1 MKGAPMKNPNI
12 ILVLID
18 DLGYGDVSCFNP
30 QSKIPTPNLERL
42 AQQGRRFTDCHASSA
57 VCSPSRY
64 ALMTGRYNWRS
75 RLKRTVLAGTAPHLI
90 EDGRLTIAELLR
102 RAGYRT
108 AAVGKW
114 HLGMDWQKTDP
125 DTVLND
131 DVFNKVSPLP
141 DWGLDY
147 DKPIQNGP
155 TAKGFDYFFGL
166 TASLDQPP
174 YVFIENDLPTCHP
187 TKTLGDDDCNHSF
200 PDSMFKGDRGPAAED
215 FEFVTA
221 VPRCGEKVLELVD
234 QYAGAEQPFFLYY
247 PSLAVHSPLAPAPE
261 FQGKSPLGAYGDFVM
276 QMDAFVGR
284 LMDKLEEKGIA
295 EDTILIFTS
304 DNGCS
309 TITDIP
315 ALQAQGH
322 YPSAQYRGAKA
333 DIWEGGHRVPFIVRW
348 PGHVPA
354 GSTCE
359 QTVCLVDMLATFA
372 QLTGQT
378 YGDDAGE
385 DSISDLPL
393 WLGGDVAVREYTVHH
408 SLFGCFSIRK
418 GPWKLEMCAGSGSFN
433 YPVEGKDTA
442 DMPPVQLYNLTEDE
456 EEMVNVC
463 DQHPDIVDEL
473 RTVLTQYIVTGRS
486 TPGAPQENYPCEN
499 WPGLDWLQQAN

>member
-1 MKGAPMKNPNI
+1 
-12 ILVLID
+12 
-18 DLGYGDVSCFNP
+18 
-30 QSKIPTPNLERL
+30 
-42 AQQGRRFTDCHASSA
+42 
-57 VCSPSRY
+57 
-64 ALMTGRYNWRS
+64 
-75 RLKRTVLAGTAPHLI
+75 
-90 EDGRLTIAELLR
+90 
-102 RAGYRT
+102 
-108 AAVGKW
+108 
-114 HLGMDWQKTDP
+114 
-125 DTVLND
+125 
-131 DVFNKVSPLP
+131 
-141 DWGLDY
+141 
-147 DKPIQNGP
+147 
-155 TAKGFDYFFGL
+155 
-166 TASLDQPP
+166 
-174 YVFIENDLPTCHP
+174 
-187 TKTLGDDDCNHSF
+187 
-200 PDSMFKGDRGPAAED
+200 
-215 FEFVTA
+215 
-221 VPRCGEKVLELVD
+221 
-234 QYAGAEQPFFLYY
+234 
-247 PSLAVHSPLAPAPE
+247 
-261 FQGKSPLGAYGDFVM
+261 M

-315 ALQAQGH
+315 AFQAQGH

>member
-1 MKGAPMKNPNI
+1 MKHPNI

-30 QSKIPTPNLERL
+30 ESKIPTPNLERL
-42 AQQGRRFTDCHASSA
+42 AAQGRRFTDCHASSA

-102 RAGYRT
+102 QAGYRT
-108 AAVGKW
+108 ACVGKW
-114 HLGMDWQKTDP
+114 HLGMDWQKADP
-125 DTVLND
+125 QTVLND

-141 DWGLDY
+141 DWGLAY
-147 DKPIQNGP
+147 DRPIQNGP
-155 TAKGFDYFFGL
+155 NAKGFDYFYGL

-174 YVFIENDLPTCHP
+174 YVFLENDLPTCYP
-187 TKTLGDDDCNHSF
+187 TKILGDDDCNHSF

-215 FEFVTA
+215 FEFETA
-221 VPRCGEKVLELVD
+221 VPRCDAKVLELVEE
-234 QYAGAEQPFFLYY
+234 YARGDQPFFLYY

-261 FQGKSPLGAYGDFVM
+261 FQGKSPIGPYGDFVM

-284 LMDKLEEKGIA
+284 LMDKLEETGIA
-295 EDTILIFTS
+295 DDTILVFTS

-333 DIWEGGHRVPFIVRW
+333 DIWEGGHRVPFLVRW
-348 PGHVPA
+348 PGHIAA

-359 QTVCLVDMLATFA
+359 QTVCLVDMMATFA
-372 QLTGQT
+372 ELTGQT

-385 DSISDLPL
+385 DSISNLPL
-393 WLGGDVAVREYTVHH
+393 WLGEDTPVREYTVHH

-433 YPVEGKDTA
+433 FPAEGKDTEGL
-442 DMPPVQLYNLTEDE
+442 PPIQLYNLETDE
-456 EEMVNVC
+456 GEKVNVC
-463 DQHPDIVDEL
+463 DAHPEIVAEL
-473 RTVLTQYIVTGRS
+473 RSVLTQYIVNGRS
-486 TPGAPQENYPCEN
+486 TPGAPQDNWPCEN
-499 WPGLDWLQQAN
+499 WPGLDWLKQTT

>member
-1 MKGAPMKNPNI
+1 MKNPNI

-166 TASLDQPP
+166 TASLRSAPLCVHRERPAHLPPHQDPGGRRLQPL
-174 YVFIENDLPTCHP
+174 LPRLHVQGGP
-187 TKTLGDDDCNHSF
+187 G
-200 PDSMFKGDRGPAAED
+200 PRG
-215 FEFVTA
+215 
-221 VPRCGEKVLELVD
+221 
-234 QYAGAEQPFFLYY
+234 
-247 PSLAVHSPLAPAPE
+247 
-261 FQGKSPLGAYGDFVM
+261 
-276 QMDAFVGR
+276 
-284 LMDKLEEKGIA
+284 
-295 EDTILIFTS
+295 
-304 DNGCS
+304 
-309 TITDIP
+309 
-315 ALQAQGH
+315 
-322 YPSAQYRGAKA
+322 
-333 DIWEGGHRVPFIVRW
+333 GG
-348 PGHVPA
+348 
-354 GSTCE
+354 
-359 QTVCLVDMLATFA
+359 L
-372 QLTGQT
+372 
-378 YGDDAGE
+378 
-385 DSISDLPL
+385 
-393 WLGGDVAVREYTVHH
+393 
-408 SLFGCFSIRK
+408 
-418 GPWKLEMCAGSGSFN
+418 
-433 YPVEGKDTA
+433 
-442 DMPPVQLYNLTEDE
+442 
-456 EEMVNVC
+456 
-463 DQHPDIVDEL
+463 
-473 RTVLTQYIVTGRS
+473 
-486 TPGAPQENYPCEN
+486 
-499 WPGLDWLQQAN
+499 